1 MSLNFDCVSALAEHL
16 SAKFAG
22 DRHADTLDIPVEP
35 CPADMDGDITI
46 NCFRLAKPLR
56 SNPMEIAKTTA
67 EFLGTRS
74 DVTAVFVVKAFV
86 NVEMTAASIHGGSL
100 ERLDELLDSAKIA
113 DGEKKRILVEYSAPN
128 TNKPQHLGHVRNN
141 TLGMA
146 LVSLLKRIGH
156 DVIPVNLVNDRG
168 IHICKSMTAYR
179 RYGDGATPESTGKKG
194 DHLVGDFYVK
204 FDQELKKE
212 LETLRKSRP
221 ELKDK
226 NDDELFNE
234 TSIGAEASQMLRDWE
249 SGDREVRELWEMMN
263 SWVFAGFAE
272 TYKRMGVEF
281 VRTYLESETYLL
293 GKDIVEEGLKS
304 GAFTKRPDGA
314 TIADLG
320 KKMGEKV
327 VLRSDGTSVYI
338 TQDIGT
344 TLKKREDYNPD
355 VQVWVVGDEQK
366 FHFQVLFAI
375 IRKLGHS
382 WADDLHHLA
391 YGMVNLPS
399 GKMKSREGTVVDA
412 DDLFDEMH
420 NLAREATL
428 ERSGDNVP
436 EDLEERSEMIGMGAL
451 KFMLLK
457 FNPKT
462 TIMFN
467 PEESLK
473 FEGDTGPYVQY
484 SCARINSILRKAGLD
499 SEESSG
505 GDIDWGLLD
514 SEYEKALSIRAYQY
528 PSVLKRAGEL
538 MDCSGIVNFL
548 LDLAKDFNRFYREC
562 PVISAENEQLKRAR
576 LELSR
581 RVRAILADGLATLT
595 ISVPN
600 AM

>member
-1 MSLNFDCVSALAEHL
+1 MSISFSCISALSEHL
-16 SAKFAG
+16 IAKFASGG
-22 DRHADTLDIPVEP
+22 DTILEIPVEP
-35 CPADMDGDITI
+35 CPSDMEGDLTI

-56 SNPMEIAKTTA
+56 ANPMAVAEAA
-67 EFLGTRS
+67 REFLDANE
-74 DVTAVFVVKAFV
+74 DVENVSVVKAFV
-86 NVEMTAASIHGGSL
+86 NVGLTASALHGGSVANIAKL
-100 ERLDELLDSAKIA
+100 MDSAKLA
-113 DGEKKRILVEYSAPN
+113 AEDQKRILVEYSAPN

-156 DVIPVNLVNDRG
+156 DVVPVNLVNDRG

-179 RYGDGATPESTGKKG
+179 RYADGATPESTGKKG
-194 DHLVGDFYVK
+194 DHLVGDYYVR
-204 FDQELKKE
+204 FDKELKNEIKE
-212 LETLRKSRP
+212 LRASRP
-221 ELKDK
+221 ELSEKS
-226 NDDELFNE
+226 DDEIFTL

-249 SGDREVRELWEMMN
+249 NDDREVRELWTMMN

-281 VRTYLESETYLL
+281 DRTYLESETYLL
-293 GKDIVEEGLKS
+293 GKDLVADGVKS

-344 TLKKREDYNPD
+344 TLMKRDDYEPD

-375 IRKLGHS
+375 LKKLGHS

-412 DDLFDEMH
+412 DDLFEEMVR
-420 NLAREATL
+420 LAREATL
-428 ERSGDNVP
+428 ERSGDEP
-436 EDLEERSEMIGMGAL
+436 PADLNERAETIGMGAL

-457 FNPKT
+457 FNPKS

-467 PEESLK
+467 PEESVK

-484 SCARINSILRKAGLD
+484 VCARIKSILRKAGLD
-499 SEESSG
+499 ASTAES
-505 GDIDWGLLD
+505 DNDVDWALLD
-514 SEYEKALSIRAYQY
+514 SDYEKTLSIKASQY
-528 PSVLKRAGEL
+528 PAVLKRSGEL
-538 MDCSGIVNFL
+538 MDCSGIVNYL
-548 LDLAKDFNRFYREC
+548 LELSKEFNRFYREC
-562 PVISAENEQLKRAR
+562 SVLNAETEELKKAR

-581 RVRAILADGLATLT
+581 TVFAILADGLKTLT
-595 ISVPN
+595 ISVPD